1 MKLTSNP
8 RQLKGLE
15 KLSILN
21 ETSESNDMDYNQNQ
35 IEPIKDKPSAM
46 WMNLMKPCG
55 ADTKFDL
62 FLLIYSVGHEWS
74 WLMLLV
80 RFDC

>member
-46 WMNLMKPCG
+46 
-55 ADTKFDL
+55 
-62 FLLIYSVGHEWS
+62 
-74 WLMLLV
+74 
-80 RFDC
+80 